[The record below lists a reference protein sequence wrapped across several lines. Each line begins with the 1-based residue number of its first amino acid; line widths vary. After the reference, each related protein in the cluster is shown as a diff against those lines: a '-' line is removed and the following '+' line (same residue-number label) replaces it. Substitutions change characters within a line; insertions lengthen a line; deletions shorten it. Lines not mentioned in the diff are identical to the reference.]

1 MWGFDLWDVDPNLPK
16 CVGCRHLDL
25 EHEICM
31 YTGNPCRTVTIEHC
45 GHMKEMRKE
54 LAWRKK
60 QMADLLRDLFTVC
73 DDPRPGTIEKKR
85 EKWQEWLRK
94 EALKDGKGD

>member
-1 MWGFDLWDVDPNLPK
+1 MWGELDPNLPK

-25 EHEICM
+25 KNEICM

-45 GHMKEMRKE
+45 GHVKE
-54 LAWRKK
+54 LREEIARRKRT
-60 QMADLLRDLFTVC
+60 MAELLRDLLTVC
-73 DDPRPGTIEKKR
+73 DDTRPATVEKKR

-94 EALKDGKGD
+94 EALKDGKDD